1 MVSVCSLRGCIFILL
16 ATEPILIKGLAMNE
30 GMERPV
36 PPATPDLS
44 AQHNL
49 FSTVVLNL
57 SDEGYVEK
65 TVNDIE
71 WTYKRKDAFRSI
83 ADTHATNIE
92 SVKEYLIENYDELED
107 HADQIATMLDIELT
121 REVEYSVSM
130 SATVTITVA
139 MGEDAEDIINDSLY
153 IDSNTGT
160 ISVDNYDIDSV
171 YEA

>member
-1 MVSVCSLRGCIFILL
+1 
-16 ATEPILIKGLAMNE
+16 MNE
-30 GMERPV
+30 GMETPAT
-36 PPATPDLS
+36 PATPDLS

-49 FSTVVLNL
+49 YSTVVLHL

-107 HADQIATMLDIELT
+107 HANQIATMLDIELT
-121 REVEYSVSM
+121 REVEYSVTM

-139 MGEDAEDIINDSLY
+139 MGEDAEDLINDSLY
-153 IDSNTGT
+153 IDSTTGT

>member
-1 MVSVCSLRGCIFILL
+1 
-16 ATEPILIKGLAMNE
+16 MNE

-107 HADQIATMLDIELT
+107 HANQIATMLDIELT

-139 MGEDAEDIINDSLY
+139 MGED
-153 IDSNTGT
+153 
-160 ISVDNYDIDSV
+160 DIDSV